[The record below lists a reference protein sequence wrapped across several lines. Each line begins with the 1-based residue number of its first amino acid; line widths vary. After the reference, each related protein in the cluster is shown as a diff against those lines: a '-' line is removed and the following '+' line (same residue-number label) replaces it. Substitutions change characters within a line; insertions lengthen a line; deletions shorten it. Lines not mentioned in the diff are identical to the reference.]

1 MIAQPNFCQV
11 RHEVSFT
18 YRTQQAMEECNV
30 CAEAI
35 GPLLLDEDLERNS
48 SQEPTKSETY
58 ITAKAHK
65 VLPNAT
71 LACC

>member
-1 MIAQPNFCQV
+1 MG
-11 RHEVSFT
+11 
-18 YRTQQAMEECNV
+18 QAMEECNV

-35 GPLLLDEDLERNS
+35 RLFLLGEDLERNS
-48 SQEPTKSETY
+48 LQEPTKSETY
-58 ITAKAHK
+58 TTTKAHSK